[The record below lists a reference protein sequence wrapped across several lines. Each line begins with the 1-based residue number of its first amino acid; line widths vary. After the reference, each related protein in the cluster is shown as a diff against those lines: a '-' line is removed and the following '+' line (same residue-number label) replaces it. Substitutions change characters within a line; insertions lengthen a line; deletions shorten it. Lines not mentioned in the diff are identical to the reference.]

1 MRKLLVLIIV
11 AILMTAG
18 PALAKR
24 LAVQVDKANIRS
36 GPGES
41 HEVLWSVGKYYPVDT
56 LQRSGDWYK
65 IRDFEDDE
73 GWIFHAL
80 LGEIPAL
87 IVNAPLVNVRQGPG
101 TKTKVLFQAEKGV
114 SFKRL
119 GQKGLWYEVQHIDGE
134 VGWIHKSLV
143 WGY

>member
-1 MRKLLVLIIV
+1 MKKTVVLAFV
-11 AILMTAG
+11 AILLAAG

-36 GPGES
+36 GPGKK
-41 HEVLWSVGKYYPVDT
+41 HEVLWSVGKYYPVNT
-56 LQRSGDWYK
+56 LKKSGNWYK

-73 GWIFHAL
+73 GWVFHSL
-80 LGEIPAL
+80 LGAIPAL
-87 IVNAPLVNVRQGPG
+87 IVKAPLVNVRQGPG

-114 SFKRL
+114 SFKRV
-119 GQKGLWYEVQHIDGE
+119 GKKGLWFKVQHADGE
-134 VGWIHKSLV
+134 IGWVHKSLV